1 MMRQYIAGQG
11 LCVVTCCASSFNE
24 LIEQEA
30 EENPQFKKAWI
41 AISKKKAN
49 TPHLLHVSIIMNRWV
64 FHPSIEKV
72 TRASTLL
79 ALKNQPVLEIRNQKL
94 ALAEWGQNHRK

>member
-1 MMRQYIAGQG
+1 MRRQYMAGQG
-11 LCVVTCCASSFNE
+11 LCDVACCASSFNE
-24 LIEQEA
+24 LIEQEVA
-30 EENPQFKKAWI
+30 ENPQFKKAWF

-49 TPHLLHVSIIMNRWV
+49 TTGLLHMKIVMNRWV

-79 ALKNQPVLEIRNQKL
+79 VLKNQPVLEIRNQKL
-94 ALAEWGQNHRK
+94 ALVEWGQNHRK